1 MNEHTSKF
9 IVSLVMWI
17 GILGISLATLLN
29 SQTIESWVVAVVAL
43 GSLIAGTIGT
53 AAIWS
58 PQVLTDHAEPSRQA
72 GDFEK
77 AKRQAGMS
85 KLDLLMEMMDDDE
98 REAFKHSLKRQ
109 VLTDMRLNDDG
120 ELPDAASVLW
130 DEERLSDKY

>member
-1 MNEHTSKF
+1 MTEHISKF

-17 GILGISLATLLN
+17 GILSISLATLLN
-29 SQTIESWVVAVVAL
+29 SQTIESWVVAVVAV

-58 PQVLTDHAEPSRQA
+58 PQVLTEHP

-77 AKRQAGMS
+77 TKRQVGIS

-98 REAFKHSLKRQ
+98 RQAFKQTLKRQ

-120 ELPDAASVLW
+120 ELPDGASRLW
-130 DEERLSDKY
+130 EEHLSDQY